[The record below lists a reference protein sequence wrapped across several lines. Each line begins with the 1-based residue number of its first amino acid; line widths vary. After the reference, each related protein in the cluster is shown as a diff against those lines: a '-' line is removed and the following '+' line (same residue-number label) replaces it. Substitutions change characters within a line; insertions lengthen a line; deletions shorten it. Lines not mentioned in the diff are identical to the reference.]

1 MLGRMKVVSEA
12 VYSQIYS
19 QPSIA
24 LANHRQSAL
33 EKLFRN
39 VIGTNSD
46 ATHVVNGSASE
57 LLS

>member
-12 VYSQIYS
+12 VYSQNL
-19 QPSIA
+19 QPTKHS